1 MTPTPISPP
10 GGGAATPSQQPGS
23 SYVASGNCSG
33 TAFTHTQ
40 SILISYA
47 GSKEI
52 TIAPTWL
59 PTTGSDV
66 SGYLCDVYLQY
77 TDTIEQFSTSANDV
91 SACSNA
97 ANSREM
103 QVLDISSFTHT
114 TGFGANGIISTS
126 ANGFVRRWVQ
136 QGDTADQYASFFTKV
151 WFPVDDAT
159 YNASIHNDNIAGM
172 VVRRMVEQIAAGGV
186 QYDAIGGS
194 AGGDF
199 IPPIPKFNTN
209 LIYI

>member
-10 GGGAATPSQQPGS
+10 RRRPPLHHNNQVAVTSQ
-23 SYVASGNCSG
+23 AE
-33 TAFTHTQ
+33 TAQALRSPIPKVFLYHN
-40 SILISYA
+40 A

-103 QVLDISSFTHT
+103 QVLDISSFTHN
-114 TGFGANGIISTS
+114 TGFGANGVISTS